1 MVKKKKKGDKK
12 GLLKY
17 SAPNFL
23 ICKSG
28 PEPEFISFLSEVKN
42 RGKLVDVGCGIG
54 LESDYA
60 QKLGFEVVAID
71 NNYSCIKKAKEIN
84 HRVDFKQMDIFNF
97 VKKVP
102 KNEFSVVL
110 DSKFSNRLTLGH
122 LKRYYKNIAKALQ
135 HNGLMYLQV
144 LSTEDTYCKKH
155 CPKRKWTKIKDVYIR
170 FFSKKEL
177 IKLLRLTGLKV
188 EQFKIVKQKSTTGE
202 NEERQEETYYV
213 IIAKQTIKKW

>member
-1 MVKKKKKGDKK
+1 
-12 GLLKY
+12 
-17 SAPNFL
+17 
-23 ICKSG
+23 
-28 PEPEFISFLSEVKN
+28 
-42 RGKLVDVGCGIG
+42 
-54 LESDYA
+54 
-60 QKLGFEVVAID
+60 
-71 NNYSCIKKAKEIN
+71 
-84 HRVDFKQMDIFNF
+84 MDIFNF